1 LKIVPPAL
9 RHERV
14 VEQLRR
20 ERAIA
25 RFRLYDLAGARDWL
39 TTDTLVTLRV
49 WSRWPH
55 DVRMRMR
62 AETIARTVG
71 AASGG

>member
-55 DVRMRMR
+55 DVR